1 MSPDASDMA
10 SLTPLIERLIT
21 VFVTADRQR
30 EEKEW
35 WVKEVGRN
43 ETITNRKD
51 IFHSKWEIRNK
62 EMEVVKK
69 NFRFLVKFW
78 NILQINKLPPITHAG
93 PQRPYVL
100 IPPFT
105 SHSTLFIPISED
117 VHPPNGVPGNTRMNG
132 EAPELRALVRTER
145 EGRGKV
151 KRD

>member
-1 MSPDASDMA
+1 MCVRSSTGTQMLH
-10 SLTPLIERLIT
+10 SWSIQTPIVLSSGPQLNNEEFCLFCILARTPEDKQGQRRHVSWRLWHG
-21 VFVTADRQR
+21 VSHSSH
-30 EEKEW
+30 
-35 WVKEVGRN
+35 
-43 ETITNRKD
+43 RKT
-51 IFHSKWEIRNK
+51 
-62 EMEVVKK
+62 
-69 NFRFLVKFW
+69 VKFW
-78 NILQINKLPPITHAG
+78 NILQINKLPSITHAG

-117 VHPPNGVPGNTRMNG
+117 VHPPNGVPGNARMNG